1 MMKYAII
8 VGVLICTLCT
18 AGCFLLDP
26 APQVVPPVT
35 QVTLPPTPESRIA
48 TVEPS
53 GMALQ
58 LADLPEGY
66 VIRERSDVAYADI
79 NPLARNEGWKKGY
92 YVAFYRMN
100 TRNYDITGITQ
111 QISVYPPDRIRIIFE
126 EVKTGV
132 ESRANASVSVAELPF
147 SKTGDRSIALRL
159 TDTNDQY
166 GVMTYTVIFTK
177 KDVLEQIEMKG
188 TTTDYEVLK
197 NIAGTAAGK
206 IR

>member
-26 APQVVPPVT
+26 APQVVPPT
-35 QVTLPPTPESRIA
+35 TPVTLPPTPESRIA

-126 EVKTGV
+126 EVKSGV
-132 ESRANASVSVAELPF
+132 ASRANASVVVAELPF
-147 SKTGDRSIALRL
+147 SKTGDRSIALRF
-159 TDTNDQY
+159 TDANDQY
-166 GVMTYTVIFTK
+166 GIMTYTVIFTK

>member
-1 MMKYAII
+1 MKYAII
-8 VGVLICTLCT
+8 VGVLLCTLCT

-26 APQVVPPVT
+26 APQVVPPT
-35 QVTLPPTPESRIA
+35 TPVTLPPTPESRIA

-126 EVKTGV
+126 EVKSGV
-132 ESRANASVSVAELPF
+132 ASRANASVVVAELPF
-147 SKTGDRSIALRL
+147 SKTGDRSIALRF
-159 TDTNDQY
+159 TDANDQY

>member
-1 MMKYAII
+1 MNQAII
-8 VGVLICTLCT
+8 MGILICTMFT

-26 APQVVPPVT
+26 GPQLIPPT
-35 QVTLPPTPESRIA
+35 TLQTLSPTPESRTS

-58 LADLPEGY
+58 LSDLPQGY
-66 VIRERSDVAYADI
+66 VIRERSEVAYSDVKV
-79 NPLARNEGWKKGY
+79 LARDEGWKKGY

-100 TRNYDITGITQ
+100 TQNYDITGITQ
-111 QISVYPPDRIRIIFE
+111 QISTYPLDRIRIIFDE
-126 EVKTGV
+126 AKSDIMTRV
-132 ESRANASVSVAELPF
+132 NASVSVTELPF
-147 SKTGDRSIALRL
+147 PKTGDRSIALRL
-159 TDTNDQY
+159 IDANDQY
-166 GVMTYTVIFTK
+166 GIMTYTVIFTK

>member
-1 MMKYAII
+1 MKYAII
-8 VGVLICTLCT
+8 VGILICTLCT

-26 APQVVPPVT
+26 APQVVPPT
-35 QVTLPPTPESRIA
+35 TPVTLPPTPESRIA

-147 SKTGDRSIALRL
+147 SKTGDRSIALRF
-159 TDTNDQY
+159 TDANDQY
-166 GVMTYTVIFTK
+166 GIMTYTVIFTK
-177 KDVLEQIEMKG
+177 KDILEQIEMKG

>member
-1 MMKYAII
+1 MKYAII
-8 VGVLICTLCT
+8 VGILICTLCT

-26 APQVVPPVT
+26 APQVVPPT
-35 QVTLPPTPESRIA
+35 TPVTLPPTPESRIA

-126 EVKTGV
+126 EVKSGV
-132 ESRANASVSVAELPF
+132 ASRANASVVVAELPF
-147 SKTGDRSIALRL
+147 SKTGDRSIALRF
-159 TDTNDQY
+159 TDANDQY
-166 GVMTYTVIFTK
+166 GIMTYTVIFTK

>member
-1 MMKYAII
+1 MKYAII
-8 VGVLICTLCT
+8 VGVLLCTLCT

-26 APQVVPPVT
+26 APQVMPPAT
-35 QVTLPPTPESRIA
+35 PVTLPPTPESRIT

-159 TDTNDQY
+159 TDANDQY
-166 GVMTYTVIFTK
+166 GIMTYTVIFTK

>member
-1 MMKYAII
+1 MNYAII
-8 VGVLICTLCT
+8 VGILICTLYT

-26 APQVVPPVT
+26 APQVVPPPT
-35 QVTLPPTPESRIA
+35 QVTLPSTPESRIA
-48 TVEPS
+48 TIEPS

-66 VIRERSDVAYADI
+66 VIRERSDVAYADV
-79 NPLARNEGWKKGY
+79 NPLARDEGWKKGY
-92 YVAFYRMN
+92 YVTFYRMN

-111 QISVYPPDRIRIIFE
+111 QISVYPPDRIRIIFD
-126 EVKTGV
+126 EVKSGV
-132 ESRANASVSVAELPF
+132 ESHANASVSVIELPF

-159 TDTNDQY
+159 TDANDQY
-166 GVMTYTVIFTK
+166 GIMTYTVIFYK

>member
-1 MMKYAII
+1 MKYAII
-8 VGVLICTLCT
+8 VGILICTLCT

-26 APQVVPPVT
+26 APQVVPPTT
-35 QVTLPPTPESRIA
+35 QVTPPPTPESRIA

-100 TRNYDITGITQ
+100 TRNNDITGITQ

-147 SKTGDRSIALRL
+147 SKTGDRSIALRF
-159 TDTNDQY
+159 TDVNDEY
-166 GVMTYTVIFTK
+166 GIMTYTVIFTK

>member
-1 MMKYAII
+1 MNYAII
-8 VGVLICTLCT
+8 VGILICTLCT

-26 APQVVPPVT
+26 APQVVPPST
-35 QVTLPPTPESRIA
+35 QVTLPSTPESRIA
-48 TVEPS
+48 SVEPS

-79 NPLARNEGWKKGY
+79 NPLARDEGWKKGY

-100 TRNYDITGITQ
+100 IRNYDITGITQ

-132 ESRANASVSVAELPF
+132 ESRANASVSVIELPF

-159 TDTNDQY
+159 TDANDQY
-166 GVMTYTVIFTK
+166 GIMTYTVIFYK

>member
-1 MMKYAII
+1 MKYAII
-8 VGVLICTLCT
+8 VGILICTLCT

-26 APQVVPPVT
+26 APQVVPPT
-35 QVTLPPTPESRIA
+35 AQATPSPNPESRIA
-48 TVEPS
+48 TVEPT

-58 LADLPEGY
+58 LADLPDGY
-66 VIRERSDVAYADI
+66 IIRERSDVAYADI
-79 NPLARNEGWKKGY
+79 NPLARDEGWKKGY
-92 YVAFYRMN
+92 YVAFYRMD

-132 ESRANASVSVAELPF
+132 ESRANASISVAELPF
-147 SKTGDRSIALRL
+147 SKTGDRSIALRF
-159 TDTNDQY
+159 TDANDQY
-166 GVMTYTVIFTK
+166 GIMTYTVIFYK

>member
-1 MMKYAII
+1 MNYAII
-8 VGVLICTLCT
+8 VGILICTLCT

-26 APQVVPPVT
+26 APQVVPPPT
-35 QVTLPPTPESRIA
+35 QVTLPSTPESRIA
-48 TVEPS
+48 SVEPS

-66 VIRERSDVAYADI
+66 VIRERSDVAYADV
-79 NPLARNEGWKKGY
+79 NPLARDEGWKKGY

-100 TRNYDITGITQ
+100 IRNYDITGITQ
-111 QISVYPPDRIRIIFE
+111 QISVYPPDRIRIIFD
-126 EVKTGV
+126 EVKSGV
-132 ESRANASVSVAELPF
+132 ESRANASVSVIELPF

-159 TDTNDQY
+159 TDANDQY
-166 GVMTYTVIFTK
+166 GIMTYTVIFYK

-206 IR
+206 IL

>member
-1 MMKYAII
+1 MKYAII
-8 VGVLICTLCT
+8 VGILICTLCT

-26 APQVVPPVT
+26 APQVVSPT
-35 QVTLPPTPESRIA
+35 RQVTLPPTPESRIA

-58 LADLPEGY
+58 LADLPDGY

-79 NPLARNEGWKKGY
+79 NPLARDEGWKKGY

-100 TRNYDITGITQ
+100 TWNYDITGITQ
-111 QISVYPPDRIRIIFE
+111 QISVYPTDRIRIIFD
-126 EVKTGV
+126 EVKSGV
-132 ESRANASVSVAELPF
+132 ESRSNASISVAELPF
-147 SKTGDRSIALRL
+147 SKTGDQSIALRFI
-159 TDTNDQY
+159 DANDQH
-166 GVMTYTVIFTK
+166 GIMTYTVIFTK

-197 NIAGTAAGK
+197 DIAGTAAGR

>member
-1 MMKYAII
+1 MKYAII
-8 VGVLICTLCT
+8 VGFLICTMCT

-26 APQVVPPVT
+26 APQVVSPTT
-35 QVTLPPTPESRIA
+35 QVTLSPIPESRIA
-48 TVEPS
+48 AVEPS

-58 LADLPEGY
+58 LADLPDGY
-66 VIRERSDVAYADI
+66 IIRERSDVAYADI
-79 NPLARNEGWKKGY
+79 NPLARDEGWKKGY
-92 YVAFYRMN
+92 YVAFYRMD

-132 ESRANASVSVAELPF
+132 ESRANSSVAVAELPF
-147 SKTGDRSIALRL
+147 SKTGDRSIALRF
-159 TDTNDQY
+159 TDANDQY
-166 GVMTYTVIFTK
+166 GIMTYTVIFTK

>member
-1 MMKYAII
+1 MKYAII
-8 VGVLICTLCT
+8 VGILICTLCT

-26 APQVVPPVT
+26 APQVVSPTT

-53 GMALQ
+53 GMSLQ
-58 LADLPEGY
+58 LADLPDGY

-79 NPLARNEGWKKGY
+79 NPLARDEGWKKGY

-100 TRNYDITGITQ
+100 TWNYDITGITQ
-111 QISVYPPDRIRIIFE
+111 QISVYPTDRIRIIFD
-126 EVKTGV
+126 EVKSGV
-132 ESRANASVSVAELPF
+132 ESRSNASISVAELPF
-147 SKTGDRSIALRL
+147 SKTGDQSIALRL
-159 TDTNDQY
+159 IDANDQH
-166 GVMTYTVIFTK
+166 GIMTYTVIFTK

-197 NIAGTAAGK
+197 DIAGTAAGR

>member
-1 MMKYAII
+1 MKYAII
-8 VGVLICTLCT
+8 VGILICTLCT

-26 APQVVPPVT
+26 APQVVPPT
-35 QVTLPPTPESRIA
+35 TPVTLPPTPESRIA

-132 ESRANASVSVAELPF
+132 ASRANASVSVAELPF
-147 SKTGDRSIALRL
+147 SKTGDRSIALRF
-159 TDTNDQY
+159 TDANDQY
-166 GVMTYTVIFTK
+166 GIMTYTVIFTK

>member
-1 MMKYAII
+1 MNYAIM
-8 VGVLICTLCT
+8 VGIIICTLCT

-26 APQVVPPVT
+26 APQVVPPTT
-35 QVTLPPTPESRIA
+35 QVTLPPTPESRIS

-58 LADLPEGY
+58 LTDLPDGY
-66 VIRERSDVAYADI
+66 VIRERSEIAYADV
-79 NPLARNEGWKKGY
+79 NPLAKDEGWKKGY

-100 TRNYDITGITQ
+100 TKNYDITGITQ
-111 QISVYPPDRIRIIFE
+111 QISVYPPDRIRIIFDE
-126 EVKTGV
+126 AKSDVMA
-132 ESRANASVSVAELPF
+132 RANASVSVTELPF
-147 SKTGDRSIALRL
+147 PKTGERAIALRL
-159 TDTNDQY
+159 TDANDQY
-166 GVMTYTVIFTK
+166 GIMTYTVIFTK
-177 KDVLEQIEMKG
+177 KDVLEQVEMKG

>member
-1 MMKYAII
+1 MKYAII
-8 VGVLICTLCT
+8 VGILICTLCT

-26 APQVVPPVT
+26 APQVVPPTT
-35 QVTLPPTPESRIA
+35 QVTLSPTPESRIA

-132 ESRANASVSVAELPF
+132 ESRANASISVAELPF
-147 SKTGDRSIALRL
+147 SKTGDRSIALRF
-159 TDTNDQY
+159 TDANDQY
-166 GVMTYTVIFTK
+166 GIMTYTVIFYK

-197 NIAGTAAGK
+197 NIAGTAAEK

>member
-1 MMKYAII
+1 MKYAII
-8 VGVLICTLCT
+8 VGILICTLCT

-26 APQVVPPVT
+26 APQVVPPT
-35 QVTLPPTPESRIA
+35 TPVTLPPTPESRIA

-132 ESRANASVSVAELPF
+132 ESRANASISVAELPF
-147 SKTGDRSIALRL
+147 SKTGDRSIALRF
-159 TDTNDQY
+159 TDANDQY
-166 GVMTYTVIFTK
+166 GIMTYTVIFYK